1 MLVFRVDR
9 HDRVKTVVNAERVIA
24 DQEMCLFQV
33 PHGADG
39 EARRTQYRIPMRD
52 VAAITRRVTEQTG
65 AGPVG
70 NRGAP
75 HSQDDRGTGAITRP
89 GP

>member
-52 VAAITRRVTEQTG
+52 VAAVTRRVTEQTG
-65 AGPVG
+65 AVRWAPEVPRQTPVAE
-70 NRGAP
+70 RDV
-75 HSQDDRGTGAITRP
+75 Q
-89 GP
+89 